1 MKEKAKMKTVSNSRG
16 QSLIEYL
23 ILVAVIAIGSI
34 GIVRGLGH
42 TILIRYT
49 NITNALQN
57 RKTELQPEAI
67 NPNDFQKKNLD
78 DFFRQTN

>member
-1 MKEKAKMKTVSNSRG
+1 MKKNLNSRG

-34 GIVRGLGH
+34 GIVRGLGQ
-42 TILIRYT
+42 TILVRYT

-57 RKTELQPEAI
+57 KTTEIQPDAVNASDYRK
-67 NPNDFQKKNLD
+67 KGLD
-78 DFFRQTN
+78 DFFSLALCF

>member
-1 MKEKAKMKTVSNSRG
+1 MKKLFEAKG

-23 ILVAVIAIGSI
+23 LIVAIIAIGSI
-34 GIVRGLGH
+34 GIVRSLGQ

-57 RKTELQPEAI
+57 NAANLQPEAVKAEDFKKKGL
-67 NPNDFQKKNLD
+67 NDFFKGAGEGD
-78 DFFRQTN
+78 GH

>member
-1 MKEKAKMKTVSNSRG
+1 MKILNSKG
-16 QSLIEYL
+16 QGLIEYL

-42 TILIRYT
+42 TILIRYA

-57 RKTELQPEAI
+57 NTTEIQTPGVNAS
-67 NPNDFQKKNLD
+67 DFQKKGLD
-78 DFFRQTN
+78 DFFRQAQ